1 MKPIVAVVA
10 ATLPEARAFCR
21 DRGLSPELATSPRAM
36 KNRGGLRGVLHGRVL
51 VAPGCEPD
59 RFTRA
64 LLEPFEVVYGC

>member
-1 MKPIVAVVA
+1 
-10 ATLPEARAFCR
+10 
-21 DRGLSPELATSPRAM
+21 M